1 MSLIRLLK
9 TRNRPVSE
17 CWFLASN
24 CDFQEDPLP
33 VLSIAVLQ
41 PNHNSD
47 NGLKHLGSQLPGPI
61 EGEDLSGVVSLVE
74 ISLRAVAVLFLG
86 NP

>member
-24 CDFQEDPLP
+24 SDLQEDPVP
-33 VLSIAVLQ
+33 VLSIVFLH
-41 PNHNSD
+41 PNHNGD

-61 EGEDLSGVVSLVE
+61 EGEDVSGVVSLVE
-74 ISLRAVAVLFLG
+74 ISLGAAAVLFLG